1 MSEFVETSSFDVE
14 SQQSLLESLPDQEAQ
29 NCSTS
34 TSTSNATRN
43 WLTISLL
50 IRSVELFKLG
60 AANNGGIT
68 SSSSLSS
75 ATTTYASISIPDQEV
90 FSSFMY
96 NIDPSMKQS

>member
-14 SQQSLLESLPDQEAQ
+14 SQQSLLESLPDQDAQ
-29 NCSTS
+29 NCS

>member
-29 NCSTS
+29 KCS

-75 ATTTYASISIPDQEV
+75 ATTTTYASISIPDQEV

-96 NIDPSMKQS
+96 NI

>member
-29 NCSTS
+29 KCS